1 MNRILVER
9 KELRK
14 GDVLQAGPF
23 LLRFMPA
30 PGILNITV
38 EVAAGWQIEATGPEA
53 AAADVSE
60 AQSFEVFWEKRKRE
74 SGKITDETV
83 LHPRGRRR
91 LGKAVAC
98 WMPTLDLRQPWRPAW
113 FVWGGLVALVF
124 GLSALAAWHGAYSP
138 GKLASPH
145 ATATLANRSVANRAS
160 DGSCSACT
168 PPSPQSR
175 ASASLVIVSP
185 VSVRRFQQR
194 T

>member
-1 MNRILVER
+1 MAAGRFLIRRFDNSLNDIQFESDHLTIGRLPGNELVLNHRAVDETHAGIKEVDGRYSIFNLSGNNGVLMNRILVER

-98 WMPTLDLRQPWRPAW
+98 WMPTLDLRQPWRPA
-113 FVWGGLVALVF
+113 
-124 GLSALAAWHGAYSP
+124 GLSGAASWRWSSG
-138 GKLASPH
+138 
-145 ATATLANRSVANRAS
+145 
-160 DGSCSACT
+160 
-168 PPSPQSR
+168 
-175 ASASLVIVSP
+175 
-185 VSVRRFQQR
+185 
-194 T
+194 